1 MKKKQNWLW
10 QKINKM
16 KIWFFQKVNKR
27 QSISQSDQGKK
38 KKVGVEKNQNNKVRN
53 KNGEITTDNTEIHT

>member
-1 MKKKQNWLW
+1 
-10 QKINKM
+10 M

>member
-1 MKKKQNWLW
+1 
-10 QKINKM
+10 M

-27 QSISQSDQGKK
+27 QSIIQSDQGKKK
-38 KKVGVEKNQNNKVRN
+38 KKVGVEKNQNTKVRN